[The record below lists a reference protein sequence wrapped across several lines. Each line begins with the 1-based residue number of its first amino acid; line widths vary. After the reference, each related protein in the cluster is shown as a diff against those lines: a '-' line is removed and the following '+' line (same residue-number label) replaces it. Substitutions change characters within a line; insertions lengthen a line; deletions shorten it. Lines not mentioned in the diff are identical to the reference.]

1 MDIIFYLTKNYSSN
15 NCEKLEEFFQN
26 ESGYYLIMEII
37 KDGSQ
42 KPPVEIVDASILKD
56 YFNQI
61 NQELELRH
69 KFGLYD
75 PFIDTENCGFLS
87 LEGKKTKIFLTFHN
101 FWDRINFRYNSTN
114 KTIMECIK
122 KYEIF
127 DPELIEKFVESEE
140 ILAKEEKKKYM
151 KEIENIIYNV
161 NSKNELYN
169 LGIMMLKYLK
179 NTHNDDKDN
188 NNDNQDIYSDN
199 KEKINIDEEIN
210 KIKDENLKNL
220 ITSLLKEKASE
231 RISWEEYINHPFF
244 KNDSNINS
252 IDSYKYE
259 EISNFQIRD
268 EEITNIIIL
277 KNNFILLKE
286 KKKSLYLIIEKTK
299 KCEYLTKI
307 KGDYL
312 YNLNDLILIDDKEK
326 KQIYIYKL
334 KDNINLDELY
344 FKNIFDN
351 IQTIDIKYNIILPL
365 YKDEN
370 KLLITT
376 GENTITLWKNEN
388 SKYVNTLSITI
399 DTKIIMIKEIKPKRL
414 AFVCRENKKKLEKND
429 DEDDYSYN
437 KEKDTLAFYDFDK
450 MDTLVKKGSIQ
461 NLENIEQ
468 ICIINDKFLVYKDIS
483 NMLKIIDI
491 DTYQIVDKIMMET
504 RHLTI
509 FNNKFGRLL
518 VGLLYDKE
526 YWYIDVFKEYSYEK
540 DKLIRKKTLKNVN
553 PWCIAEGGDNL
564 ISFGTHNGYVYIFK

>member
-1 MDIIFYLTKNYSSN
+1 
-15 NCEKLEEFFQN
+15 
-26 ESGYYLIMEII
+26 
-37 KDGSQ
+37 
-42 KPPVEIVDASILKD
+42 
-56 YFNQI
+56 
-61 NQELELRH
+61 
-69 KFGLYD
+69 
-75 PFIDTENCGFLS
+75 
-87 LEGKKTKIFLTFHN
+87 
-101 FWDRINFRYNSTN
+101 
-114 KTIMECIK
+114 MECIK

-334 KDNINLDELY
+334 NDNINLDELN

-414 AFVCRENKKKLEKND
+414 AFVCREKKKK
-429 DEDDYSYN
+429 
-437 KEKDTLAFYDFDK
+437 
-450 MDTLVKKGSIQ
+450 
-461 NLENIEQ
+461 
-468 ICIINDKFLVYKDIS
+468 
-483 NMLKIIDI
+483 
-491 DTYQIVDKIMMET
+491 
-504 RHLTI
+504 
-509 FNNKFGRLL
+509 
-518 VGLLYDKE
+518 
-526 YWYIDVFKEYSYEK
+526 
-540 DKLIRKKTLKNVN
+540 IRKK
-553 PWCIAEGGDNL
+553 
-564 ISFGTHNGYVYIFK
+564 